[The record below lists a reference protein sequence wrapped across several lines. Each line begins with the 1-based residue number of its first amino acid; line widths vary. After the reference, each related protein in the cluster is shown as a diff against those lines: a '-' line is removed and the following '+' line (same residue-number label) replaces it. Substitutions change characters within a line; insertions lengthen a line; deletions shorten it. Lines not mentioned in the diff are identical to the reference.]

1 MDSSYFEDNAQGLSG
16 YRSVDS
22 VGRTALNLAIGLMMV
37 DMGDMESIDMMRGA
51 DRLVRELAGV
61 SSDESVLVVCDTSTV
76 EIGSVIAAAANSI
89 AKDVVMSIVKSYKA
103 VTHGQEPPRTIAEAM
118 KVVEVVFAPTK
129 FSLSHTM
136 ARRDA
141 SRLGVRCLTLPAPD
155 RETLAR
161 TLVESPFSEMKP
173 VVETVSEL
181 LSKANFAHVTTPAG
195 TDIMLDLRGRLS
207 VDLEYG
213 YCRKG
218 HPSNFAAPP
227 CIEANIAPVEDTA
240 EGIVVVDACQS
251 AIGLISSP
259 IKLTV
264 KKGTIMSIEG
274 GKEAQKLREILEQVD
289 DPDLYRVAELG
300 IGLNPRARMRGC
312 YIEDESVYGSGHIGI
327 GNNEATMAGK
337 IKAKAHIDNIFWR
350 PTIKL
355 DDQMPMKDGKLVVK
369 GLPEIGGIY
378 IK

>member
-1 MDSSYFEDNAQGLSG
+1 
-16 YRSVDS
+16 
-22 VGRTALNLAIGLMMV
+22 
-37 DMGDMESIDMMRGA
+37 MEWIDMMRGA

-61 SSDESVLVVCDTSTV
+61 NSNENVLVVCDTSTV
-76 EIGSVIAAAANSI
+76 EIGSVIAAAANNV
-89 AKDVVMSIVKSYKA
+89 AKDVVMSIIRVYKM
-103 VTHGQEPPRTIAEAM
+103 VTHGQEPPKAVAEAM
-118 KVVEVVFAPTK
+118 KAVDVVFAPTK
-129 FSLSHTM
+129 YSLSHTK

-141 SRLGVRCLTLPAPD
+141 SRIGVRCLTLPAPD
-155 RETLAR
+155 KETLAR

-173 VVETVSEL
+173 IVEKVNQL
-181 LSKANFAHVTTPAG
+181 LSEASFAQVTTPAG
-195 TDIMLDLRGRLS
+195 TNIKLDLRGRVN
-207 VDLEYG
+207 VDPEYG

-240 EGIVVVDACQS
+240 EGVIVVDACQS

-259 IKLTV
+259 IKLIV
-264 KKGTIMSIEG
+264 KKGTIISIEG
-274 GKEAQKLREILEQVD
+274 KQEAQKLRETLEQVG

-300 IGLNPRARMRGC
+300 IGLNPKARMRGC
-312 YIEDESVYGSGHIGI
+312 YIEDESVYGSGHVGI

-337 IKAKAHIDNIFWR
+337 IKATAHIDNIFWR

-355 DDQMPMKDGKLVVK
+355 DDQIIMKEGKLAVK
-369 GLPEIGGIY
+369 NLPEITGIY